1 MRSAAALLLAGAL
14 LSVPALPAR
23 ATAMAPQSA
32 PGPVPADHWRVG
44 TLDLAPCSVGGRHA
58 TGVPTQAAYCATLE
72 VPEDWDAPGGRRI
85 GLHVALV
92 RSSGADAKPDMVVFL
107 DGGPGGA
114 ATEDY
119 PALEPALAPLRKH
132 HHILLIDQRGTGAS
146 NPLDCNDDL
155 ALDADQP
162 DQRSAATAPAD
173 AQAQRAATR
182 RCLAAL
188 AARAAPQFYA
198 TTDAL
203 RDLEAVRQALG
214 APALDLIGVSYGT
227 RVAQQYS
234 ARYPQAVRS
243 VVLDSPVPNRLAL
256 LSEHARNLES
266 ALQQR
271 LALCTGT
278 PACAQRFGDSYARL
292 HEVHRRLQHQPQTVE
307 VPDPQTDARHRRRLD
322 GNTLAQLLRFYL
334 YSDTTSALVPLLIDQ
349 AHAGQYAAV
358 LAQAQLV
365 IGDVSAH
372 LSNGMAASVLCTED
386 ADLLQDQPQDEATLL
401 GAGLVA
407 SARNTC
413 ALWPHRGRP
422 TDFHEALRTALPVLV
437 LSGQYDPVTPPG
449 YGAEIV
455 APLPRARQL
464 LAPGQGHAVLG
475 VGCMPRLVAAF
486 VRERDP
492 AALDDRCLAELG
504 AAPAFLGV
512 NGAQP

>member
-1 MRSAAALLLAGAL
+1 
-14 LSVPALPAR
+14 
-23 ATAMAPQSA
+23 
-32 PGPVPADHWRVG
+32 
-44 TLDLAPCSVGGRHA
+44 VGGRHA
-58 TGVPTQAAYCATLE
+58 TAVPTQAAYCATMD
-72 VPEDWDAPGGRRI
+72 VPEDWDAPGGRHI
-85 GLHVALV
+85 GLQVALV
-92 RSSGADAKPDMVVFL
+92 RSSGADAKADLVVFL

-119 PALEPALAPLRKH
+119 PAVEPALAPLRKH

-155 ALDADQP
+155 ALEADKP
-162 DQRSAATAPAD
+162 DQRAAAAPAD
-173 AQAQRAATR
+173 ADAQRAATR

-188 AARAAPQFYA
+188 SPRAAPQFYA
-198 TTDAL
+198 TSDAL

-227 RVAQQYS
+227 RVAQQYG

-243 VVLDSPVPNRLAL
+243 IVLDSPVPNRLAL

-271 LALCTGT
+271 LALCAGT

-292 HEVHRRLQHQPQTVE
+292 HEVHQRLEHQPQTVD
-307 VPDPQTDARHRRRLD
+307 VPDPQTDERHRRRLD

-334 YSDTTSALVPLLIDQ
+334 YSDTTSALVPLLIEQ
-349 AHAGQYAAV
+349 AHAGQYATV

-386 ADLLQDQPQDEATLL
+386 ADLLQDQPQDGATLL
-401 GAGLVA
+401 GAGLVG

-422 TDFHEALRTALPVLV
+422 ADFHQPLRTALPVLV

-455 APLPRARQL
+455 AALPRARQL

-486 VRERDP
+486 VRDLDP
-492 AALDDRCLAELG
+492 AALDDHCLAELG

-512 NGAQP
+512 NGARP